1 MPIIE
6 LLCSE
11 INISVHFHVPGIF
24 FSIILNDLDA
34 LDLDIYMIPFTSWCI
49 WFLRVT
55 RIANEDPAIC
65 FFLFLCYKKGSLETS
80 FDL

>member
-1 MPIIE
+1 MPIID

-11 INISVHFHVPGIF
+11 INISIHFHVPGIF
-24 FSIILNDLDA
+24 FNIILNDLDA

-55 RIANEDPAIC
+55 RIMKTQQL
-65 FFLFLCYKKGSLETS
+65 FFS
-80 FDL
+80 FSVF